1 MSIHP
6 NIPQLVKISQIEEF
20 KSVTK
25 FRVFNTN
32 NLWINLRAIKRVYDQ
47 ETLRM
52 EIIEN
57 TKTLDDGRHVI
68 QLEQAVGSAIQSF
81 HNAVG
86 VNVPRSRFLPV
97 KKTSDL
103 LLVMSNL
110 FAISH
115 GSLVLSEH
123 RVFKHLPLVKLG
135 DSFKKVDSFLRRF
148 GNIPDML
155 ELDHLTVAGDV
166 SFGRNVILRVCATH
180 LSG

>member
-57 TKTLDDGRHVI
+57 TK
-68 QLEQAVGSAIQSF
+68 
-81 HNAVG
+81 
-86 VNVPRSRFLPV
+86 
-97 KKTSDL
+97 
-103 LLVMSNL
+103 
-110 FAISH
+110 
-115 GSLVLSEH
+115 
-123 RVFKHLPLVKLG
+123 
-135 DSFKKVDSFLRRF
+135 
-148 GNIPDML
+148 
-155 ELDHLTVAGDV
+155 
-166 SFGRNVILRVCATH
+166 VCAVVMIFSVFVSVCTVFFFVT
-180 LSG
+180 LSQPSCSHC